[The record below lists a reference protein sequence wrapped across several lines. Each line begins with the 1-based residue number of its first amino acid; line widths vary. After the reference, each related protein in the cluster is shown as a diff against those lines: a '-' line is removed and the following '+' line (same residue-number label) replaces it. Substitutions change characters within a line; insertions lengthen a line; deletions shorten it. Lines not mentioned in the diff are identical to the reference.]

1 MPAPR
6 TKSPHARTRSNRRT
20 SARRSKNGP
29 VRTSKWLPGIP
40 EWEAMKAHRRNL
52 SHAAA
57 VRECAYLSAQYRQMR
72 QMVEIS
78 VKEIRRTLRLR
89 KVPYVLTGAHGI
101 SSWTGRPRATYDVD
115 LLVRSGRNYS
125 RAVSAIKKLYP
136 HLEAR
141 LFFGVTG
148 FFVPGETDSV
158 IDVTYPHRAD
168 QVVTLETAIWV
179 EEEGER
185 YRIPT
190 LETALA
196 NKYGAMLTPNR
207 EPGKRAQDAVDFY
220 VMVKH
225 STDEGRTPI
234 NMTLLAELGEKVWPG
249 GGGKEIAGLVEGAKA
264 GKVPSLSITA
274 RSE

>member
-1 MPAPR
+1 
-6 TKSPHARTRSNRRT
+6 
-20 SARRSKNGP
+20 
-29 VRTSKWLPGIP
+29 
-40 EWEAMKAHRRNL
+40 MKAQRRNL

-57 VRECAYLSAQYRQMR
+57 VRECAYLSAQYRERR
-72 QMVEIS
+72 QMVEINL
-78 VKEIRRTLRLR
+78 KEIRRALRLR

-115 LLVRSGRNYS
+115 ILVRSGRNYS

-136 HLEAR
+136 HLEPRA
-141 LFFGVTG
+141 FFGVTG

-207 EPGKRAQDAVDFY
+207 DATKRAQDAVDFML
-220 VMVKH
+220 MVSH
-225 STDEGRTPI
+225 SGDEGRTPI
-234 NMTLLAELGEKVWPG
+234 DMTLLVDLGEKVWREG
-249 GGGKEIAGLVEGAKA
+249 GGTEIARLVEDARV
-264 GKVPSLSITA
+264 GKVPVLLATPKPNSPSST
-274 RSE
+274 